1 MKFPNKV
8 TGIND
13 SVIFY
18 ALIIVKILSLK
29 PITVWD
35 LFKASKIKD
44 IAQFIDALIFLYAID
59 KIKINQ
65 GKELELC

>member
-29 PITVWD
+29 PIMVWD